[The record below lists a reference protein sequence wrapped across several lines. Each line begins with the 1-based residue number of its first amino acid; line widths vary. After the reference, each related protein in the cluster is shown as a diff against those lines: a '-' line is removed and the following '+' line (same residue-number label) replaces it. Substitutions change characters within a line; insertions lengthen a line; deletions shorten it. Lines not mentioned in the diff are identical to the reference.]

1 MPSGGWVF
9 GFAVMRPVN
18 ALMRCD
24 ARQHGYA
31 LVSLLSVMTWLAS
44 FAPAVAPRVQ
54 QQTQREWEKEALFRG
69 DQVGEAIR
77 AYYRS
82 RGAQGVNALPTSIDQ
97 LLEGVQIPGRTKRLQ
112 ILRPSAARDPLSSD
126 GEWRLIGPTSQDFR
140 GFVQSL
146 TLYSG
151 GVPPVPRQEF
161 SGLASLIPRMSNV
174 LDVESERTAPGGI
187 TSLDASG
194 PFIGVASA
202 SQRDSVI
209 SFFGIERHDEWI
221 FTPMFR

>member
-1 MPSGGWVF
+1 
-9 GFAVMRPVN
+9 MRTVK
-18 ALMRCD
+18 ALKSCH
-24 ARQHGYA
+24 ARERGYA
-31 LVSLLSVMTWLAS
+31 LVSLLALMSLLAM
-44 FAPAVAPRVQ
+44 FALAVAPRVQ

-69 DQVGEAIR
+69 DQVAEAIR

-82 RGAQGVNALPTSIDQ
+82 RGAQGVNALPTSMDQ

-126 GEWRLIGPTSQDFR
+126 GEWQLISPTSQDFR

-146 TLYSG
+146 TLYAG

-161 SGLASLIPRMSNV
+161 SGLASLVPRMGSV

>member
-1 MPSGGWVF
+1 
-9 GFAVMRPVN
+9 MRTVK
-18 ALMRCD
+18 ALTSRD
-24 ARQHGYA
+24 DRERGYA
-31 LVSLLSVMTWLAS
+31 LVSLLALMSLLAL
-44 FAPAVAPRVQ
+44 FALAVAPRVQ

-69 DQVGEAIR
+69 DQVGDAIR

-82 RGAQGVNALPTSIDQ
+82 RGNNGVNALPTSMDQ

-140 GFVQSL
+140 GFVQNL

-161 SGLASLIPRMSNV
+161 GSLASLIPRMSNV
-174 LDVESERTAPGGI
+174 LDVESTPAPGGES

-194 PFIGVASA
+194 PFIGVASR

-209 SFFGIERHDEWI
+209 SFFGIERHDQWI

>member
-1 MPSGGWVF
+1 
-9 GFAVMRPVN
+9 MRTVRSSPN
-18 ALMRCD
+18 CD
-24 ARQHGYA
+24 HRERGYA
-31 LVSLLSVMTWLAS
+31 LVALLALMSLLAL
-44 FAPAVAPRVQ
+44 FALAVAPRVQ
-54 QQTQREWEKEALFRG
+54 QQTQRNWEKEALFRG
-69 DQVGEAIR
+69 EQVGDAIR
-77 AYYRS
+77 VYYRS
-82 RGAQGVNALPTSIDQ
+82 RGAQGVNALPTSMDQ
-97 LLEGVQIPGRTKRLQ
+97 LLEGVQVPGRTKRIQ
-112 ILRPSAARDPLSSD
+112 ILRPSAARDPLSPD

-161 SGLASLIPRMSNV
+161 TGLASLIPRMGSV
-174 LDVESERTAPGGI
+174 LDVDSTSSTSSSASTSTA
-187 TSLDASG
+187 ASG
-194 PFIGVASA
+194 PFIGVASN

>member
-1 MPSGGWVF
+1 MRTGKAPQSGG
-9 GFAVMRPVN
+9 GRE
-18 ALMRCD
+18 
-24 ARQHGYA
+24 HGYA
-31 LVSLLSVMTWLAS
+31 LVSLLALMSLLAL
-44 FAPAVAPRVQ
+44 FALAVAPRVQ

-69 DQVGEAIR
+69 DQVAEAIR

-82 RGAQGVNALPTSIDQ
+82 RGAQGVNALPTSMDQ
-97 LLEGVQIPGRTKRLQ
+97 LIEGVQIPGRTKRLQ

-161 SGLASLIPRMSNV
+161 GGLASLIPRMSSV
-174 LDVESERTAPGGI
+174 LDVESGAAPGGESS
-187 TSLDASG
+187 SLDASG
-194 PFIGVASA
+194 PFIGVASR

-209 SFFGIERHDEWI
+209 SFFGIERHDAWI